1 MADAVYVH
9 VGSPKT
15 GTTYLQDTLWV
26 NRDAL
31 GRDGVLVPGGRRFAA
46 FHAAQAIREVPWL
59 ADMPAGRRDVWDDM
73 RERIGEWPGV
83 AVLSHEFLGAAT
95 SDQAAATI
103 AALAPAEVHVV
114 LTARDYVSQ
123 LPALWQEAVKMG
135 AQRPLDDYVDHLL
148 SGAKKGPWGIDSVDA
163 VGVLGRWGATVPAA
177 RVHVVTVPPQGS
189 PPGLLWQRFGAVC
202 GIDPS
207 RYQVP
212 DRPANESLGIVET
225 ELVRLVGRRLPE
237 TLRPKRVR
245 YRWLRGYFAHEVLAG
260 RGGQRPTLSPDAA
273 RRVREWGEASVRT
286 LGQRGYSVHGSLDEL
301 LAAHLPDEA
310 IERPNR
316 RELLGS
322 AALTIGELIDRQR
335 VLVERVEH
343 LEREVASLRSAV
355 QEPETDDIP
364 ARRGR
369 DRLLKRRVR

>member
-95 SDQAAATI
+95 SDQAAAAI

-148 SGAKKGPWGIDSVDA
+148 SGTKKGPWGIDSVDA

-237 TLRPKRVR
+237 ALRPKRVR

-286 LGQRGYSVHGSLDEL
+286 LGRTW
-301 LAAHLPDEA
+301 
-310 IERPNR
+310 
-316 RELLGS
+316 LLGAREPGR
-322 AALTIGELIDRQR
+322 AALLHTCPTR
-335 VLVERVEH
+335 
-343 LEREVASLRSAV
+343 RSNATR
-355 QEPETDDIP
+355 PPRAAGLGSTDDRRAHRP
-364 ARRGR
+364 ATASGRTCRAPRARGR
-369 DRLLKRRVR
+369 IAAVSRAGAGDRRHSCADAAATGC